1 MLNPSLLEESL
12 AVLGES
18 LAERGLAFEIV
29 AVGGG
34 SLLLLGLISR
44 PGFRRELL
52 KALAVLGVEDADG
65 HL

>member
-1 MLNPSLLEESL
+1 VLNPSLLDESL

-18 LAERGLAFEIV
+18 LAERGLAFEMV

-44 PGFRRELL
+44 PTADLDIVPE
-52 KALAVLGVEDADG
+52 ALRSG
-65 HL
+65 

>member
-29 AVGGG
+29 AV
-34 SLLLLGLISR
+34 
-44 PGFRRELL
+44 PE
-52 KALAVLGVEDADG
+52 AAVCFCLV
-65 HL
+65 